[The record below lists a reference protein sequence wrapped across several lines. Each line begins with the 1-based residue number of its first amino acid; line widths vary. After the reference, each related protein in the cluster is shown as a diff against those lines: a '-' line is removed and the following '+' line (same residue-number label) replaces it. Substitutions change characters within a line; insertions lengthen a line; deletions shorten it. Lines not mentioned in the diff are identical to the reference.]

1 MELPIIYEDDNIVII
16 DKPSGIMTHPDGRA
30 AEHEGG
36 VDDTASDWFAEHYPE
51 CAEVGETQRL
61 QSGEEIRRPGVV
73 HRLDRE
79 TSGILIFAKTP
90 EAHAF
95 YKKAFQDRDVHKT
108 YLALVYGVPKERK
121 GTIEFSIGRSR
132 KDFRLRSA
140 QPKAKGILREAITKY
155 EVISDIGTHS
165 LMKAMPL
172 TGRTHQIRV
181 HLKAIHH
188 PVVCDPLYAPKQ
200 KCDLGFNRLGLHAYQ
215 LDLPMMGLVYADT
228 PNSTRLPNDRMIIT
242 APAPRDIAQAIAKFP
257 GTEKLLG
264 Q

>member
-16 DKPSGIMTHPDGRA
+16 DKPSGIMTHPAGREAEREEDGKGNTV
-30 AEHEGG
+30 E
-36 VDDTASDWFAEHYPE
+36 TASDWFAEHYPAS
-51 CAEVGETQRL
+51 AEVGETQRL
-61 QSGEEIRRPGVV
+61 QNGEEIRRPGVV

-90 EAHAF
+90 AAHAF
-95 YKKAFQDRDVHKT
+95 YKKAFQDREVHKT

-121 GTIEFSIGRSR
+121 GIIEFSIGRSR

-215 LDLPMMGLVYADT
+215 LDLPM
-228 PNSTRLPNDRMIIT
+228 LPTDPEAIEFERKIIT
-242 APAPRDIAQAIAKFP
+242 APPPSDIAQAIAKFP

-264 Q
+264 